1 MNWDT
6 CRQNLSNWVDK
17 GTVQLNKLISTLKD
31 VALQAGSNVNADE
44 IWESYRTHNG
54 HKKTYMWCL
63 VNKKAGIIDRYRSS
77 LLSCSCPGQ
86 VQESFGS
93 RLWEGSLLSVEA
105 RWSLESWGR
114 IQVFGFASGWNLQ
127 TMQWRL
133 YKRYRGRFVERVVW
147 FAGITWIGDEWPDA
161 TRFEVSPFVL
171 EATFQLQE
179 KRRVYYRQSGGW
191 ESHTPLDG
199 TAKKQSVLLQYPRWV
214 ELGNL

>member
-1 MNWDT
+1 MYIGGRIETLFLPEDNDLEAYLYEEIVPGTHLMVYLLSYLLFNKYQMFIPSYRETKNRLADMNWDT

-93 RLWEGSLLSVEA
+93 RL
-105 RWSLESWGR
+105 
-114 IQVFGFASGWNLQ
+114 
-127 TMQWRL
+127 
-133 YKRYRGRFVERVVW
+133 
-147 FAGITWIGDEWPDA
+147 
-161 TRFEVSPFVL
+161 
-171 EATFQLQE
+171 
-179 KRRVYYRQSGGW
+179 
-191 ESHTPLDG
+191 
-199 TAKKQSVLLQYPRWV
+199 
-214 ELGNL
+214 